1 MQPENIQTNNVL
13 YQIKVPNNVIL
24 KPQLQSVQ
32 MNRYQPIPQT
42 NYISPNYKPQNPQPI
57 IKTNQVINKSSPP
70 VNNVQYIVNQSP
82 IVKNV
87 MMPLQPNIT
96 NTHYT
101 TRPIKRVITQIQRP
115 APFINNVSQRNNNYQ
130 YNLPSTTNNNYYNN
144 NATRSFDSEAEYYA
158 WLKTQDYINWIT
170 QPIKNQYPEYR
181 NSTFSFQP
189 LI

>member
-1 MQPENIQTNNVL
+1 M
-13 YQIKVPNNVIL
+13 IL
-24 KPQLQSVQ
+24 KPQPQSVRTK
-32 MNRYQPIPQT
+32 RYQPIPQ
-42 NYISPNYKPQNPQPI
+42 NYISPNYKPQNLRPI
-57 IKTNQVINKSSPP
+57 IKTNQVINKYSPP

-87 MMPLQPNIT
+87 VTLQPNIT

-101 TRPIKRVITQIQRP
+101 TRPIKRAITQIKRP

-144 NATRSFDSEAEYYA
+144 NDVRSFGSETEYQA
-158 WLKTQDYINWIT
+158 WLKTPDYINWVT
-170 QPIKNQYPEYR
+170 YDIKNQYPEYR
-181 NSTFSFQP
+181 NATFYFQP